1 MPLVK
6 GSFILHTLYC
16 QTFSTSMLFVI
27 LKIEGEVKRK
37 GLFEIVIRSLSQQ
50 KGRNRNQR
58 LIARKMASS

>member
-1 MPLVK
+1 MFQSGNNRRNRLSLVK

-37 GLFEIVIRSLSQQ
+37 GTI
-50 KGRNRNQR
+50 
-58 LIARKMASS
+58 